1 MHTTE
6 HKLNSFLDS
15 QKIKGSIDTKILSDI
30 NGLSNL
36 KLKGSKNQ
44 GFMPITVDAKAKT
57 GVTFFDG
64 NSTNNNIVLAKVNI
78 KAEIIFVVKPGSV
91 K

>member
-1 MHTTE
+1 
-6 HKLNSFLDS
+6 
-15 QKIKGSIDTKILSDI
+15 
-30 NGLSNL
+30 LSNL

-44 GFMPITVDAKAKT
+44 GFIPIIVDAKAKT

-64 NSTNNNIVLAKVNI
+64 NNTNNNIVLANVNI
-78 KAEIIFVVKPGSV
+78 KAEIIFVVRPGSV